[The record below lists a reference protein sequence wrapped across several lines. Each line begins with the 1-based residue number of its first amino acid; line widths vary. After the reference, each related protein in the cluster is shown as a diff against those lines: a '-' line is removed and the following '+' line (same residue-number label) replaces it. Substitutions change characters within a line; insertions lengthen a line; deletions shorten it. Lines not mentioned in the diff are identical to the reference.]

1 MLDLEISRRRLLL
14 GGACLMAASLLPET
28 AMASRTAPA
37 RMLRFYN
44 PNTGERASACYW
56 ERGGYVADGLNEF
69 NWLFRDYRADDAQIS
84 IDARLFD
91 QLFELQRKL
100 GVQNEIHVV
109 CGYRSAQT
117 NARLRRNNRGV
128 AKQSLHVQ
136 GQAVDIRIPGVEL
149 SRIRNA
155 GLSLNRGGVGYYPR
169 SNFVHIDTG
178 PIRHW

>member
-117 NARLRRNNRGV
+117 NARLRRNNRSV

-155 GLSLNRGGVGYYPR
+155 GLSLNRGGLGYYPR

-178 PIRHW
+178 PTRHW